1 MAHSIL
7 LIDDEEKFAAM
18 LKELLGKYGY
28 ASEYCLNPEEALQR
42 MKEGD
47 FDLVI
52 SDYKMPEMDGSE
64 FLVEARKISPEL
76 PVIMVSGLMNMPEL
90 IKVANIG
97 VTLVLEKPFDTED
110 FIEHVA
116 RFVRPEE
123 AERVESP
130 GSSGPTEGSGLV
142 EEVAYPSPARFMADA
157 SAESRRFLDRLWTAL
172 SQKRHLFVQAGRGME
187 TRLLTKE
194 LLDWLEAEP
203 EQSLPLLDLMDTGT
217 DFSRDWLR
225 GQVPFPPLVV
235 VDIRGCAEK
244 DFVPMLA
251 DWIRF
256 VEGLETDL
264 TAGRL
269 LYLLPVGTRV
279 DPEKLP
285 LEGSL
290 QALIDTEGHLL
301 APLRERLA
309 DIATYFRRLLPPPVL
324 AGLDEEARELLL
336 HYSWPG
342 GYEELHHW
350 ARQLEKAAEE
360 GPLEAGR
367 IGAWLRQRTEDPES
381 VPARPCL
388 ESYLKRRQRE
398 YVEAHR
404 RDGESWTDLMARL
417 GVDPQR
423 AEEEAVLGEAGLVL
437 PEVLEEAEA
446 GIERR

>member
-64 FLVEARKISPEL
+64 FLTEARKISPEL

-116 RFVRPEE
+116 RFVRPKEE
-123 AERVESP
+123 ERGEAVVGEVL
-130 GSSGPTEGSGLV
+130 EGSAGP

-172 SQKRHLFVQAGRGME
+172 AGKRHLFVQAGRGME

-203 EQSLPLLDLMDTGT
+203 EQSLPLLDLLDTGT

-225 GQVPFPPLVV
+225 GQERFPPLVV

-244 DFVPMLA
+244 DFHPMLA

-256 VEGLETDL
+256 VEGLGTDL
-264 TAGRL
+264 TEGRL

-279 DPEKLP
+279 DPDKLP
-285 LEGSL
+285 LEESL
-290 QALIDTEGHLL
+290 QALIDTEGYLL

-350 ARQLEKAAEE
+350 ARQLEKAAAE

-367 IGAWLRQRTEDPES
+367 IGEWLRQRTEDPQS

-404 RDGESWTDLMARL
+404 RDGESWSDVMARL
-417 GVDPQR
+417 GVDPLR
-423 AEEEAVLGEAGLVL
+423 ADEEAVLGEVTLVL
-437 PEVLEEAEA
+437 PEVLEEVKA
-446 GIERR
+446 GIDGR